1 MSWESKSYFVYLRTR
16 MALHLDD
23 RAQASLAQMRG
34 DVNAVLSVAPGVPSF
49 ADGLVLN
56 LWTRRDLRELKDA
69 WAQHLAKFEAWA
81 IHDCESI
88 FEGIEGGPA
97 SIALN
102 GLSSSRLPL
111 KQLFAVFYRAD
122 EPEPNRLDADG
133 LVDAVANLMPG
144 PVRTAFHFRNGRI
157 VFLRTDA
164 PIRMLM
170 RRLERD
176 FPREQLRD
184 GRLPRRRI
192 YEIAMTAPDDVGGL
206 SYYGRAPIW
215 QTVVFDGSTPA
226 ADLRPRV
233 VRAP

>member
-1 MSWESKSYFVYLRTR
+1 MSWESKSYFMYLRTK
-16 MALHLDD
+16 MALDWDD

-34 DVNAVLSVAPGVPSF
+34 DVNAVLSVVPDVPTF
-49 ADGLVLN
+49 ADGVVLN
-56 LWTRRDLRELKDA
+56 LWTQRDLREVKDA

-81 IHDCESI
+81 IHDCESM
-88 FEGIEGGPA
+88 FEGIGGGPA

-102 GLSSSRLPL
+102 GLSSSRSPL
-111 KQLFAVFYRAD
+111 KQVFTVFYRAD

-133 LVDAVANLMPG
+133 LVDAVANLMPD
-144 PVRTAFHFRNGRI
+144 PIRTAFHFRNGRI
-157 VFLRTDA
+157 MFLRTDA

-184 GRLPRRRI
+184 GRSPRRRI
-192 YEIAMTAPDDVGGL
+192 HEIAMTAPDDVGGL

-215 QTVVFDGSTPA
+215 KTMAFDGSALA
-226 ADLRPRV
+226 ADRRPKI
-233 VRAP
+233 A